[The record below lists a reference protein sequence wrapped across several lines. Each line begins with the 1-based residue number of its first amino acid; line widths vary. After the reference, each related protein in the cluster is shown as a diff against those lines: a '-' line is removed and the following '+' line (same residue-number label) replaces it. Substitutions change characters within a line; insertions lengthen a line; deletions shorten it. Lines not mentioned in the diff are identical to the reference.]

1 MTGGTIADDNPSF
14 SNWNAFAR
22 VEGYGLKKS
31 RPGDRMGFSG
41 WYNGISDELRTL
53 AATTGANV
61 GDNWG
66 LETYYNAEITP
77 WFHLTGDLQ
86 VLQNSNA
93 NTDTSLVLGTRAIIT
108 L

>member
-1 MTGGTIADDNPSF
+1 
-14 SNWNAFAR
+14 
-22 VEGYGLKKS
+22 
-31 RPGDRMGFSG
+31 MGFSG
-41 WYNGISDELRTL
+41 WYSGLSDDLKDL
-53 AATTGANV
+53 VAPAVNV

-77 WFHLTGDLQ
+77 WFHVTGDMQ

-93 NTDTSLVLGTRAIIT
+93 DTDTSLVLGTRVVIT